1 MAMRHPRPHR
11 GFTLVELVVVMALI
25 GLLLSIAVPRYMASL
40 ERGREKV
47 LAHNLAQLRE
57 AIDQYYGDR
66 GAYPERLQ
74 DLVDQRYLRALPLN
88 PMTEKVDWIAV
99 SPPQGH
105 KGAVFDVVAPAA
117 PPPAAPEAGPAASGA
132 QP

>member
-1 MAMRHPRPHR
+1 MTAVYTLHRHR

-47 LAHNLAQLRE
+47 LAHNVAQLRE

-74 DLVDQRYLRALPLN
+74 DLVEQRYLRALPVN

-99 SPPQGH
+99 APPQGQ
-105 KGAVFDVVAPAA
+105 KGAVFDVIAPD
-117 PPPAAPEAGPAASGA
+117 GS